1 MREPDEEVPMMRSLR
16 RVSILSSACAVMLAG
31 CATTQMDAQWSNP
44 EYSGRSLRGETVL
57 IACEAPEVTLQRICE
72 DQVAAQVSARGAKP
86 TKNSTLNAAGSPPTG
101 ATDPY
106 AVAAKRIGARA
117 IVRTT
122 LAAGPPIV
130 SDSGPVIGFGMGGG
144 SFGGGSYRSGGAGVT
159 LPVGGA
165 RTTQALS
172 AETVLINPAN
182 GVTMWSGRAS
192 GPTSQDAGGQVTELA
207 RVIVEAVQKSGML

>member
-1 MREPDEEVPMMRSLR
+1 MRGSGKEMPKMKTSR
-16 RVSILSSACAVMLAG
+16 ILFFLSPLCAVMLAG
-31 CATTQMDAQWSNP
+31 CATTQVDAQWSNP
-44 EYSGRSLRGETVL
+44 EYSGKSLRGESVL
-57 IACEAPEVTLQRICE
+57 VACEASELTLQRICE

-86 TKNSTLNAAGSPPTG
+86 TKNSTLSSVGSPPG

-130 SDSGPVIGFGMGGG
+130 SDSGPVIGFGLGGG

-159 LPVGGA
+159 MPVGGA
-165 RTTQALS
+165 RMTQTLS

-192 GPTSQDAGGQVTELA
+192 SPTNQDAGGQVTELA
-207 RVIVEAVQKSGML
+207 RVLVEAVQKSGML

>member
-1 MREPDEEVPMMRSLR
+1 MTQSLR
-16 RVSILSSACAVMLAG
+16 TVSFLSPACAVLLAG

-44 EYSGRSLRGETVL
+44 EYSGRSLRGESVL
-57 IACEAPEVTLQRICE
+57 VACEASELTLQRICE
-72 DQVAAQVSARGAKP
+72 DQVAAQVSARGANP
-86 TKNSTLNAAGSPPTG
+86 TKNSTLNATAGPPAG

-106 AVAAKRIGARA
+106 SVAAKRIGARA

-122 LAAGPPIV
+122 LAAGPPVV

-144 SFGGGSYRSGGAGVT
+144 SFGGGSYRSGGAGIT

-165 RTTQALS
+165 KTTQALS

-192 GPTSQDAGGQVTELA
+192 SPNNLDAGGQVTELA

>member
-1 MREPDEEVPMMRSLR
+1 MTRSR
-16 RVSILSSACAVMLAG
+16 RTISLLPAACAMLFAG

-44 EYSGRSLRGETVL
+44 EYSGRSLRGESVL
-57 IACEAPEVTLQRICE
+57 VACEAAELTLQRICE

-86 TKNSTLNAAGSPPTG
+86 TKNSTLTAAGAPPAG

-106 AVAAKRIGARA
+106 STAAKRIGASV

-130 SDSGPVIGFGMGGG
+130 SDSGPVIGFGLGGG
-144 SFGGGSYRSGGAGVT
+144 SYGGGGSYRSGGAGIT
-159 LPVGGA
+159 LPIGGTK
-165 RTTQALS
+165 TTQALS

-192 GPTSQDAGGQVTELA
+192 SATNLDAGGQVTELA
-207 RVIVEAVQKSGML
+207 KVIVEAVQKSGML

>member
-1 MREPDEEVPMMRSLR
+1 MIRSQR
-16 RVSILSSACAVMLAG
+16 SISSLSPICALLLAG

-44 EYSGRSLRGETVL
+44 EYSGRSLRGQPVL
-57 IACEAPEVTLQRICE
+57 VACEAPEVTLQRICE
-72 DQVAAQVSARGAKP
+72 DQVAAQVSARGANP
-86 TKNSTLNAAGSPPTG
+86 TKNSTLSAAGSPPAG

-106 AVAAKRIGARA
+106 AVTAKRIGAQA

-122 LAAGPPIV
+122 LAAGPPVV
-130 SDSGPVIGFGMGGG
+130 SDSGPVIGFGLGGG

-165 RTTQALS
+165 KTTQALS

-192 GPTSQDAGGQVTELA
+192 SPTNLDAGGQVTELA
-207 RVIVEAVQKSGML
+207 RVIVEAVQKSGLL

>member
-1 MREPDEEVPMMRSLR
+1 MPMMQSP
-16 RVSILSSACAVMLAG
+16 RVLYFLSPACALLLAG

-57 IACEAPEVTLQRICE
+57 VACEAPELTLQRICE

-86 TKNSTLNAAGSPPTG
+86 TRNSTLNAAGGPAG

-106 AVAAKRIGARA
+106 AVAAKSIGARA
-117 IVRTT
+117 IARTT
-122 LAAGPPIV
+122 IAAGPPV
-130 SDSGPVIGFGMGGG
+130 VTDSGPVFGFGMGGG
-144 SFGGGSYRSGGAGVT
+144 SYGGGSYRSGGAGIT

-165 RTTQALS
+165 KTTQALS
-172 AETVLINPAN
+172 AEMVLINPAN

-192 GPTSQDAGGQVTELA
+192 SPTNLDAGGQVTELA